1 MNNGINKRS
10 LWTVLDFDFLYV
22 YKQVGD
28 CCMIIFGWPMS

>member
-1 MNNGINKRS
+1 MNNGINKKS

-28 CCMIIFGWPMS
+28 CGMIIFGWPMS